1 MIKMLKIFA
10 LRAASTNGN
19 DKMKVYI
26 FRLSGTTVTGPS
38 PILGKWLHAPPD
50 IDIYHR
56 LVVIF
61 ATLDWEWGTL
71 TVIPS
76 RVTISNKC
84 QYIYFCHHDMAG
96 HFNSHCQLKSH
107 LNVQV
112 RATQCDA

>member
-50 IDIYHR
+50 PSPRGDIFLGVLCPGFSVLSVVAPTQVLLSVVARPGLPER
-56 LVVIF
+56 LKILRF
-61 ATLDWEWGTL
+61 
-71 TVIPS
+71 
-76 RVTISNKC
+76 
-84 QYIYFCHHDMAG
+84 
-96 HFNSHCQLKSH
+96 
-107 LNVQV
+107 
-112 RATQCDA
+112 